1 MTRTASKTRN
11 YRPAVAWPAEL
22 AQEDRHFASGVN
34 HPGEVCGLNSH
45 IGIAVTEI
53 RTGLLE
59 ELALIAGGMTELF
72 VDTGAFSEVEFVV
85 PVAALKGK
93 ALAKAAKAAAKRLGE
108 VVPSSDA
115 KAAGLRDLVRRARVA
130 AGIDPDVGKLVVKK
144 AITAAEWERR
154 LSIMMGLAMT
164 FRTKAR
170 IVAPDLVGDQ
180 DATLARLETY
190 KHHVRAIAAH
200 RSQIIVPVQKG
211 ALPMSEMYRRACEIL
226 MLPEAPIAGIPMK
239 KDATSLADLAE
250 LVDSLP
256 WYGARIHLLGL
267 GPESK
272 RFAAVIRCI
281 KSRRPN
287 ADITSDSVTIRRLV
301 GRTNGRG
308 GAPRKLTRY
317 QDEARAQGFVS
328 AYDVKAAAL
337 GRLSVEGVDEQI
349 DRANAAGWYDDELF
363 DSLEEAIAFR
373 DARKAEESGTSRKR
387 TRKVEQ
393 LALQL
398 EAAA

>member
-1 MTRTASKTRN
+1 MTRTASKT
-11 YRPAVAWPAEL
+11 YRPAVAWPVDL

-34 HPGEVCGLNSH
+34 HPGEVRGLSCH

-59 ELALIAGGMTELF
+59 ELALIAGGATELF
-72 VDTGAFSEVEFVV
+72 VDTGAFSEVEFLA
-85 PVAALKGK
+85 PVSALKGK
-93 ALAKAAKAAAKRLGE
+93 ALVKAAKRAAKSLG
-108 VVPSSDA
+108 VPSP
-115 KAAGLRDLVRRARVA
+115 AGVGALRDLVRRARVQ
-130 AGIDPDVGKLVVKK
+130 AGIDPNVGKLVVKK
-144 AITAAEWERR
+144 AITDKEWERR
-154 LSIMMGLAMT
+154 LSIMLHLAMT
-164 FRTKAR
+164 FRTRAR

-180 DATLARLETY
+180 DRTLARLETY
-190 KHHVRAIAAH
+190 KHHVRAIAAY

-211 ALPMSEMYRRACEIL
+211 ALPMSEMFRRACEIL

-272 RFAAVIRCI
+272 RFAKVIRCI

-287 ADITSDSVTIRRLV
+287 AEITSDSVTIRRLV

-308 GAPRKLTRY
+308 GTPRKLTKY
-317 QDEARAQGFVS
+317 QDDARALGLTTPFDIKSYGLGKVS
-328 AYDVKAAAL
+328 MD
-337 GRLSVEGVDEQI
+337 SIEESI
-349 DRANAAGWYDDELF
+349 DRAHAQGWFDEELY
-363 DSLEEAIAFR
+363 DSLEEAIAHR
-373 DARKAEESGTSRKR
+373 AAGYPEEAPLPKR
-387 TRKVEQ
+387 GQLT
-393 LALQL
+393 LALG
-398 EAAA
+398 AAA